1 MLDGGIMKNSKLNK
15 IIMLVVILSMVFV
28 MTADAITFT
37 DISNHWA
44 KNYIEKVAGKG
55 LVEGYK
61 NKTFKPDNNVTVLES
76 LVMLSR
82 LYNID
87 GDLKEQI
94 VEKYEPS
101 LKKMSNAK
109 DSEWSFEYL
118 SVIIELGVVSE
129 NGIRDMFA
137 KKTIFQDA
145 SREEIAVLLT
155 KAMLLE
161 DETNVVA
168 YVLPFNDAEKISDA
182 AKPYVYVMYDKKIL
196 QGDRKKNINPSDSIT
211 RAEIATV
218 LDRAYNYIGKNNVY
232 PEFEDY
238 ATNLNTGIITK
249 ISDEASDSYIYV
261 RDSDEVERVVKINDE
276 THIYVN
282 GKGKK
287 FSDLKEDMIVKCNV
301 DEDGYAEKIQ
311 VDNTKNVVKGTIYYV
326 AYSNP
331 RGITI
336 YDEDDNKLSYDVSSD
351 VDVSIDGNKAE
362 LSMLNKDD
370 EVNMVLDGKKVIQIN
385 ASSKAKSYKGKIT
398 SIDYTAYPIKISIKT
413 KEGVVKNF
421 EFNNQVNVIRND
433 EKSSFDKVRVGDEC
447 EISTEYDKMIKIVT
461 TSEEAEIKGIIK
473 EITIGPV
480 NKIEVEDS
488 DGNTKQYNVNSS
500 AVITIGDKNAS
511 INDLRVGFNVNMNT
525 SGDEIVSIEV
535 SEIQSVINF
544 MGRVILINEDEKFI
558 KIYNTDKNSG
568 SSVVDL
574 EVTKNTK
581 IFNLS
586 GRTMRFDDIEDGQNI
601 VVSAV
606 TQGLEYIAV
615 SIILQ

>member
-1 MLDGGIMKNSKLNK
+1 MKNSKLNK

-44 KNYIEKVAGKG
+44 KNYIEKVAEKG

-87 GDLKEQI
+87 GDLKDQI
-94 VEKYEPS
+94 AEKYEPS
-101 LKKMSNAK
+101 LEKMSNTK
-109 DSEWSFEYL
+109 GSEWSFEYL

-155 KAMLLE
+155 KAILLG
-161 DETNVVA
+161 DEVQDLKA
-168 YVLPFNDAEKISDA
+168 YVLPFDDAEKISDA

-218 LDRAYNYIGKNNVY
+218 LDRAYNYIEKNNVY

-238 ATNLNTGIITK
+238 ATDLNTGIITK
-249 ISDEASDSYIYV
+249 ISDETSDPYIYV

-276 THIYVN
+276 TYIYIN
-282 GKGKK
+282 GKKKK
-287 FSDLKEDMIVKCNV
+287 FSDLKEDMIVKCSV
-301 DEDGYAEKIQ
+301 DEDGYAAKIQ
-311 VDNTKNVVKGTIYYV
+311 IDNTKNAVKGTIYYV

-331 RGITI
+331 MGITI
-336 YDEDDNKLSYDVSSD
+336 YDEDDNKLSYDVSSN
-351 VDVSIDGNKAE
+351 VDVNIDGNKAE

-370 EVNMVLDGKKVIQIN
+370 EVNMVLDGKKVIQIRS
-385 ASSKAKSYKGKIT
+385 SSKTKNYKGKIT

-413 KEGVVKNF
+413 KEGVVKTF
-421 EFNNQVNVIRND
+421 EFNNQVNVIKND

-447 EISTEYDKMIKIVT
+447 TISTEYDKMIKIVAA
-461 TSEEAEIKGIIK
+461 SEEAEIKGIIK
-473 EITIGPV
+473 ELTIGPV
-480 NKIEVEDS
+480 NKIEVEWP
-488 DGNTKQYNVNSS
+488 
-500 AVITIGDKNAS
+500 
-511 INDLRVGFNVNMNT
+511 
-525 SGDEIVSIEV
+525 
-535 SEIQSVINF
+535 
-544 MGRVILINEDEKFI
+544 
-558 KIYNTDKNSG
+558 
-568 SSVVDL
+568 
-574 EVTKNTK
+574 
-581 IFNLS
+581 
-586 GRTMRFDDIEDGQNI
+586 
-601 VVSAV
+601 
-606 TQGLEYIAV
+606 
-615 SIILQ
+615 